1 MKNKIITSY
10 YAFHSGP
17 PFWGQANR
25 DRWYKYSIV
34 NLCNMGCEVICYT
47 DGDDKGYNQLLEI
60 KEKFKLENLNIK
72 VYNLENNPFQQRVYD
87 IRINNSEKYNNPDL
101 MQYYCRSQ
109 QVYWM
114 KYLFLEME
122 NEPNINIFWIDCG
135 LAHIGLFPSHASKY
149 GSDEEYS
156 TFYNNTGNY
165 SENEYKL
172 YYYDKAFNKDVLYKI
187 SNFAE
192 DKIIN
197 LYRNTSDDNYSI
209 FNEKLNINT
218 NYESV
223 YPVAGIFGGNSN
235 LMVDY
240 ITKSKEVIEKVLLTG
255 DYLCTEQEIMG
266 YINATN
272 REWFKNWKFD
282 TFYHEDWVKI
292 YKTNEISFS
301 HFFLKEL

>member
-1 MKNKIITSY
+1 MNNKIITSY

-34 NLCNMGCEVICYT
+34 NLCNMECEIICYT
-47 DGDDKGYNQLLEI
+47 DRDDKGYNQLLEI

-72 VYNLENNPFQQRVYD
+72 VYNFENNPFQERVYD
-87 IRINNSEKYNNPDL
+87 IRINNSEKYNNTDL

-109 QVYWM
+109 QIYWM

-122 NEPNINIFWIDCG
+122 NEPDINIFWIDCG
-135 LAHIGLFPSHASKY
+135 LAHTGLFPSHASKY
-149 GSDEEYS
+149 GSEEEYS

-172 YYYDKAFNKDVLYKI
+172 YYYDKAFNKNTLSKI

-197 LYRNTSDDNYSI
+197 LYRNTSDDNYDI
-209 FNEKLNINT
+209 FNEKLNIDI
-218 NYESV
+218 NYESI

-235 LMVDY
+235 LMAEY
-240 ITKSKEVIEKVLLTG
+240 IIKSKEVIEKVLYTG

-292 YKTNEISFS
+292 YNANQISFS
-301 HFFLKEL
+301 HFFLKEI